1 MVQHS
6 SAALWAAAA
15 RPGPRCYRGALRNVT
30 LHQEPATLAVGSE
43 EWREPAPCAP
53 PQTGRRRRAPRTTL
67 PMRGAILS
75 GRSHADFH
83 CLSQKNSKI
92 YGEREPFRPHTP
104 QQEQAPH
111 PRISGNGPYGGLYV
125 CRMCVIP
132 AASSRIPGPIW
143 PEISANDAVALRGLI
158 VTGARRVCGCASG
171 RSVNPGGTQVQWQHD
186 LLLATAHA
194 AYYLLRTGRLRVGA
208 LEDEVH
214 RGGLS
219 LRDPAV

>member
-1 MVQHS
+1 MLPRC
-6 SAALWAAAA
+6 SAKCYPPSRTRDAGCWLGGVARTRPVRPAAERGAAAELRA
-15 RPGPRCYRGALRNVT
+15 RRCR
-30 LHQEPATLAVGSE
+30 S
-43 EWREPAPCAP
+43 
-53 PQTGRRRRAPRTTL
+53 
-67 PMRGAILS
+67 MRGAILS

-171 RSVNPGGTQVQWQHD
+171 RSVNPGGTQVALAARLATRYCTCC
-186 LLLATAHA
+186 LLLAAH
-194 AYYLLRTGRLRVGA
+194 RTSSRR
-208 LEDEVH
+208 
-214 RGGLS
+214 RS
-219 LRDPAV
+219 